1 MKREIS
7 RKVYQRLE
15 TIFEKRISSW
25 NSVFQTTAK
34 RFIGNAVDD
43 AVDSIRSKMI
53 ENPNTNVF
61 IQRFELSNHVLK
73 LV

>member
-7 RKVYQRLE
+7 RKIYQRLE
-15 TIFEKRISSW
+15 ASFEQRINNW

-34 RFIGNAVDD
+34 RYIGNAVDD
-43 AVDSIRSKMI
+43 AIDSIRDKMI

-73 LV
+73 LI